1 MNRVQKTINNNKRE
15 LVTLLGIFLIYIF
28 FTIMDSSYLSWAN
41 FLLILQQ
48 STING
53 IIATG
58 MTFAIM
64 TGGIDLSVGAAY
76 GIVIVAIA
84 EMTVAGWNPVLSLI
98 IGLLLGCG
106 LGLINGLLV
115 TKLKLQPFI
124 ATLGTLDVFRG
135 IAYVV
140 TGGVPV
146 VGVPDTYRRIFNAKL
161 PNGIYVYV
169 FVFLGV
175 AIIMGIVLSKTRLG
189 NYLYAVGGN
198 EEAARL
204 SGVNIDWVKIK
215 AYIICAFCAS
225 LAGAIS
231 LSNLGSG
238 NPKAGEGYELEAIA
252 ACAIGGSR
260 MAGGKGSVLG
270 TVFGALL
277 LAALK
282 VGMIILNINTFY
294 QYIVTGAIIVI
305 AAFFEVIQNRLET
318 RIKKKDR

>member
-1 MNRVQKTINNNKRE
+1 MNMIRKTMEHNKRE
-15 LVTLLGIFLIYIF
+15 LVTLVGIFLIYVF
-28 FTIMDSSYLSWAN
+28 FTVMNPAYLSWAN

-48 STING
+48 ATING
-53 IIATG
+53 IIAVG

-64 TGGIDLSVGAAY
+64 TGGIDLSVGAVY
-76 GIVIVAIA
+76 GITVVAIA
-84 EMTVAGWNPVLSLI
+84 NMTVSNWNPVVALLV
-98 IGLLLGCG
+98 GLLFGCAAG
-106 LGLINGLLV
+106 CLNGLLV

-124 ATLGTLDVFRG
+124 ATLGTLDIFRG

-140 TGGVPV
+140 TNGVPV
-146 VGVPDTYRRIFNAKL
+146 TGVPDSYRVIFNSKL
-161 PNGIYVYV
+161 SNGIYIYV
-169 FVFLGV
+169 FVFLAV
-175 AIIMGIVLSKTRLG
+175 AIILGITLSKTKLG

-204 SGVNIDWVKIK
+204 SGVNINRVKIK
-215 AYIICAFCAS
+215 AYMICGFCAA
-225 LAGAIS
+225 LAGAVS

-238 NPKAGEGYELEAIA
+238 NPTAGDGYELDAIA

-260 MAGGKGSVLG
+260 MAGGKGSILG

-277 LAALK
+277 LAALR

-305 AAFFEVIQNRLET
+305 AAFFEVIQVKLEARL
-318 RIKKKDR
+318 KK

>member
-1 MNRVQKTINNNKRE
+1 MNMVRKTVNHNKRE
-15 LVTLLGIFLIYIF
+15 LVTLVGIFFICIF
-28 FTIMDSSYLSWAN
+28 FTIMDSSYLSWNN

-53 IIATG
+53 IIAVG

-64 TGGIDLSVGAAY
+64 TGGIDLSVGAVY

-84 EMTVAGWNPVLSLI
+84 KMTVSGWNPVLALI
-98 IGLLLGCG
+98 VGLLLGCAAG
-106 LGLINGLLV
+106 CINGLLV

-124 ATLGTLDVFRG
+124 ATLGTLDIFRG
-135 IAYVV
+135 VAYVV
-140 TGGVPV
+140 TDGVPV
-146 VGVPDTYRRIFNAKL
+146 IGVPDSYRVIFNSKL
-161 PNGIYVYV
+161 SNGIYIYV
-169 FVFLGV
+169 FVFLLIAV
-175 AIIMGIVLSKTRLG
+175 IMGVVLSKTRLG

-204 SGVNIDWVKIK
+204 SGVSIDKVKIR
-215 AYIICAFCAS
+215 AYMLCAFCAA
-225 LAGAIS
+225 LAGSIS

-238 NPKAGEGYELEAIA
+238 NPTAGEGYELEAIA

-277 LAALK
+277 LASLK
-282 VGMIILNINTFY
+282 VGMIIMNVNTFY

-305 AAFFEVIQNRLET
+305 AAFFEVIQVKLESK
-318 RIKKKDR
+318 IKK

>member
-1 MNRVQKTINNNKRE
+1 MGAVRKTVNNNKRE
-15 LVTLLGIFLIYIF
+15 LVTLVGIFLIYVF
-28 FTIMDSSYLSWAN
+28 FTIMDAAYLSWAN

-64 TGGIDLSVGAAY
+64 TGGIDLSVGAVY

-84 EMTVAGWNPVLSLI
+84 KMTVAGWNPVISLI
-98 IGLLLGCG
+98 LGLLMGCAAG
-106 LGLINGLLV
+106 GINGLLI

-124 ATLGTLDVFRG
+124 ATLGTLDIFRG
-135 IAYVV
+135 VAYVV
-140 TGGVPV
+140 TNGVPV
-146 VGVPDTYRRIFNAKL
+146 VGVPDKYRVIFNTKL
-161 PNGIYVYV
+161 PNGIYIYV
-169 FVFLGV
+169 FVFLAL
-175 AIIMGIVLSKTRLG
+175 AIVMGIVLSKTKLG

-204 SGVNIDWVKIK
+204 SGVNIDWVKIR

-238 NPKAGEGYELEAIA
+238 NPTAGEGYELDAIA

-260 MAGGKGSVLG
+260 MAGGKGSILG

-305 AAFFEVIQNRLET
+305 AAFFEVIQVKLEGML
-318 RIKKKDR
+318 KK

>member
-1 MNRVQKTINNNKRE
+1 MNALRRIINHNKRE
-15 LVTLLGIFLIYIF
+15 SVTLMGIFLIYVF
-28 FTIMDSSYLSWAN
+28 FTIMDASYLSWAN

-48 STING
+48 ATING
-53 IIATG
+53 IIAVG

-64 TGGIDLSVGAAY
+64 TGGIDLSVGAVY

-84 EMTVAGWNPVLSLI
+84 KMTVMGWSPVIALI
-98 IGLLLGCG
+98 IGLLMGSLTGC
-106 LGLINGLLV
+106 INGLLV

-124 ATLGTLDVFRG
+124 ATLGTMEIFRG
-135 IAYVV
+135 IAYV
-140 TGGVPV
+140 TTNGVPV
-146 VGVPDTYRRIFNAKL
+146 VGVPENYRVIFNTKL
-161 PNGIYVYV
+161 LNGIYTYV
-169 FVFLGV
+169 FVFLALAVVMGV
-175 AIIMGIVLSKTRLG
+175 VLAKTRFG

-204 SGVNIDWVKIK
+204 SGVNIDWVKIR
-215 AYIICAFCAS
+215 AYIICAFCAA
-225 LAGAIS
+225 LAGSIS

-238 NPKAGEGYELEAIA
+238 NPAAGNGYELEAIA

-260 MAGGKGSVLG
+260 MAGGKGTVLG

-305 AAFFEVIQNRLET
+305 AAFFEVIQAKLESK
-318 RIKKKDR
+318 IKR